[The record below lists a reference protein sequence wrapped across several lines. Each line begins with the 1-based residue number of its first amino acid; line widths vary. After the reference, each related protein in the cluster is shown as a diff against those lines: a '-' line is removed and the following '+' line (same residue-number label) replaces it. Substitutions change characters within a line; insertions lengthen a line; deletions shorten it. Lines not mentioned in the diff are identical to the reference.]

1 MTTNIGL
8 IKGADRVT
16 KNFGGWQSFHDAE
29 VIRIMLDRSGSDG
42 PSLEMQ
48 IHAFEMTREVDP
60 SGYYV
65 NKNHSLISMRHTR
78 ICLQELKWFNH
89 QNVLSCINIF
99 PINPEENEG
108 RGIGVELL
116 SLYGMEA
123 KFQCAECEVTDVRPF
138 EPSA

>member
-1 MTTNIGL
+1 MQVEAV
-8 IKGADRVT
+8 KVMDREFIQGSCALAQGIH
-16 KNFGGWQSFHDAE
+16 NF
-29 VIRIMLDRSGSDG
+29 V
-42 PSLEMQ
+42 
-48 IHAFEMTREVDP
+48 
-60 SGYYV
+60 
-65 NKNHSLISMRHTR
+65 
-78 ICLQELKWFNH
+78 
-89 QNVLSCINIF
+89 F